1 MSKVLIITN
10 HWMDKLEN
18 KEMTALLFADG
29 KVYTDN
35 TESKRIYA
43 QGLLRFYVS
52 ISTQSSDIYRILNL
66 KNNDDTIPILR
77 SLVQKILDDTNFGDE
92 ETRGYFKDDIEK
104 SHRDGLEAAIFESL
118 KAVKDNEHLKNLFLP
133 FIVEQNPPLC
143 YYKVNAENDE
153 EYKVI
158 GISSFPKYSNLGLV
172 FNDQWTDALINDFT
186 KEGDDVILALHGS
199 TDWKETDP
207 VLGPRKEDSEE
218 LSQTKK
224 RKIRIFLFQ
233 HEGFDCI
240 AKVLKSNESLPT
252 LWHKLDKEYGA
263 SK

>member
-10 HWMDKLEN
+10 HWMDRSEN
-18 KEMTALLFADG
+18 KEMTASLFADR
-29 KVYTDN
+29 KEYTDY

-43 QGLLRFYVS
+43 QALLRFY
-52 ISTQSSDIYRILNL
+52 ISFSTESTDIYRILNL
-66 KNNDDTIPILR
+66 KNNDDTIPVLR
-77 SLVQKILDDTNFGDE
+77 SLVQRILDETNFCDE
-92 ETRGYFKDDIEK
+92 EVQGNFKDDIEK
-104 SHRDGLEAAIFESL
+104 SDRDGLEDDIFEAL
-118 KAVKDNEHLKNLFLP
+118 KAVKNNEHLKNLFVP
-133 FIVEQNPPLC
+133 FMVEHNTPLC

-153 EYKVI
+153 EYKAI
-158 GISSFPKYSNLGLV
+158 GISSFPKNSNLGLV

-233 HEGFDCI
+233 HDGSDCV
-240 AKVLKSNESLPT
+240 AQVLQSNESLST
-252 LWHKLDKEYGA
+252 IWNKLDKEYGA

>member
-10 HWMDKLEN
+10 HWMDRSEN
-18 KEMTALLFADG
+18 KEMTASLFADG
-29 KVYTDN
+29 KEYTDY

-43 QGLLRFYVS
+43 QALLRFYVS
-52 ISTQSSDIYRILNL
+52 ISTESSNIYRILNL
-66 KNNDDTIPILR
+66 KNNDDTIPILC
-77 SLVQKILDDTNFGDE
+77 SLVQRILDETNFGDE
-92 ETRGYFKDDIEK
+92 ELRGYFKDDIEK
-104 SHRDGLEAAIFESL
+104 SYRDGLEGGIFEAL
-118 KAVKDNEHLKNLFLP
+118 KAVKNNEHLKNLFVP
-133 FIVEQNPPLC
+133 FMVEHNPPLC

-153 EYKVI
+153 EYKAI
-158 GISSFPKYSNLGLV
+158 SISSFPKNSNLGLV

-233 HEGFDCI
+233 HEDFDCI

-252 LWHKLDKEYGA
+252 LWHKLEKEYGA